1 MECNEIEQT
10 KSGHNRYRNKIGL
23 KEIEKN
29 KVESKCRYK
38 TKVFV
43 SMLK

>member
-29 KVESKCRYK
+29 KMNFNLNQKLTS
-38 TKVFV
+38 T
-43 SMLK
+43 